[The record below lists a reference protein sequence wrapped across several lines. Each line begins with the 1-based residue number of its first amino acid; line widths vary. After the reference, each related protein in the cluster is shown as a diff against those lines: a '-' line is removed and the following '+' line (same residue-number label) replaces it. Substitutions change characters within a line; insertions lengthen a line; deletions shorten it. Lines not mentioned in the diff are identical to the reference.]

1 MLVGPI
7 ASLCVN
13 KIGARLTCIAGAIV
27 SGGKGTAQGK
37 MDALAE
43 AGVKI
48 GLNPT
53 EAGELMAEIVAN
65 LS

>member
-1 MLVGPI
+1 
-7 ASLCVN
+7 
-13 KIGARLTCIAGAIV
+13 
-27 SGGKGTAQGK
+27 